1 MHVLG
6 VDVGGTHL
14 RAASAD
20 ARGTVVAERSEPA
33 GELTGPRLAARVRGL
48 AADLCPDGPS
58 IVVVGLP
65 GPVARDG
72 EVGHMVNARGLNGVP
87 VRALLQEELDAPVV
101 VENDVTLAA
110 LGEQRR
116 GRGRAAQDVA
126 FIAVGTGVGMGIV
139 AGGRILRGA
148 RGGAGEIGLL
158 PLGPDRV
165 GSDPRELGPLE
176 AAAGGAGL
184 AARWQAHTGRPAT
197 GRDVFAAASA
207 GDAFALRLLDEQAA
221 ALAMGVRAVQ
231 ALLDP
236 QLILFGGGIGA
247 RHDVFARVQAALA
260 SHGLPLPELQQS
272 ELRERA
278 GVVGAIEAGLDAI
291 PFSADVAVER

>member
-1 MHVLG
+1 MRVLG

-20 ARGTVVAERSEPA
+20 ARGTVVAELCEPA
-33 GELTGPRLAARVRGL
+33 GELTGPRLAARVGGL
-48 AADLCPDGPS
+48 AAELCPDGPA

-65 GPVARDG
+65 GPVAGDG

-87 VRALLQEELDAPVV
+87 VQALLQEELDVPVV

-116 GRGRAAQDVA
+116 GRGRAARDVA

-139 AGGRILRGA
+139 AGGRIVRGA

-197 GRDVFAAASA
+197 GRDVFVAASA
-207 GDAFALRLLDEQAA
+207 GDAFALQLLDEQAA

-236 QLILFGGGIGA
+236 QLIVFGGGIGA

-260 SHGLPLPELQQS
+260 AHGLPLPELEQS

-291 PFSADVAVER
+291 PSAAGLATEG

>member
-1 MHVLG
+1 VHVLG

-20 ARGTVVAERSEPA
+20 ARGTVLAERCERA
-33 GELTGPRLAARVRGL
+33 GELTGPRLAARVGGL
-48 AADLCPDGPS
+48 AAELCPDGPS
-58 IVVVGLP
+58 VVVVGLP

-87 VRALLQEELDAPVV
+87 VRALLQEEFDALVV

-148 RGGAGEIGLL
+148 HGGAGEIGLL

-176 AAAGGAGL
+176 ATAGGAGL
-184 AARWQAHTGRPAT
+184 AARWQAHTGQPAS
-197 GRDVFAAASA
+197 GRDVFGAASA
-207 GDAFALRLLDEQAA
+207 GDAFAVGLLDEQAR

-236 QLILFGGGIGA
+236 QLILFGGGIGV
-247 RHDVFARVQAALA
+247 RHDVFARVQAALTA
-260 SHGLPLPELQQS
+260 HGLPLPELQLS
-272 ELRERA
+272 VLRERA
-278 GVVGAIEAGLDAI
+278 GVVGAIEAGLEVMHSS
-291 PFSADVAVER
+291 PGVAAKG

>member
-1 MHVLG
+1 VHVLG

>member
-6 VDVGGTHL
+6 VDVGGTHV

-20 ARGTVVAERSEPA
+20 ARGNVVAERCERPDA
-33 GELTGPRLAARVRGL
+33 LTGQGLAARVSGL
-48 AADLCPDGPS
+48 AAELCPDGPS

-87 VRALLQEELDAPVV
+87 VRALLQEELDVPVV

-126 FIAVGTGVGMGIV
+126 FIAIGTGVGMGIV
-139 AGGRILRGA
+139 ASGRILRGA

-165 GSDPRELGPLE
+165 GSDPRALGPLE
-176 AAAGGAGL
+176 AIAGGAGL
-184 AARWQAHTGRPAT
+184 AARWHAHTGRPAT

-207 GDAFALRLLDEQAA
+207 GDPFALRLLDEQAA

-247 RHDVFARVQAALA
+247 RHDVFARVQAALSA
-260 SHGLPLPELQQS
+260 HGLPLPELQQS

-291 PFSADVAVER
+291 PSSAGLAAKR